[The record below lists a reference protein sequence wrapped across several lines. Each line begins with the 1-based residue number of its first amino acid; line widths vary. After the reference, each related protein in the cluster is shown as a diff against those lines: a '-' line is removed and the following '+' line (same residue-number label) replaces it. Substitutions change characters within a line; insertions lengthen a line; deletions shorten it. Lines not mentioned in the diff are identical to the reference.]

1 MKSLDRPRL
10 VFSTLA
16 VILVIGILVIVF
28 WKAGEE
34 DTSTGPVTAAQKRA
48 GAARDRGLQGGG
60 RVVPSGPS
68 AGVLVSTIA
77 AKVGAGFKDS
87 SLTKG
92 RTQPAAYRVMEY
104 PGGKPFFGGEPAVA
118 FVSVPSS
125 GDNVAIE
132 PNQVGEFPPV
142 YADPGE
148 TVDVRVVFPETK
160 AGTRVRVV
168 AEDGGTLT
176 GADGLPATLLEL
188 DAGSSFAVPFTLGAV
203 EGSYRL
209 TIATADGEPKRLHL
223 HAGPAMK

>member
-1 MKSLDRPRL
+1 M
-10 VFSTLA
+10 
-16 VILVIGILVIVF
+16 GVF
-28 WKAGEE
+28 WKPGEE
-34 DTSTGPVTAAQKRA
+34 DKSTGPVTAAQNKTAVRT
-48 GAARDRGLQGGG
+48 DRGSPGGG
-60 RVVPSGPS
+60 KALPSGPS
-68 AGVLVSTIA
+68 ASALVSTIA
-77 AKVGAGFKDS
+77 AKVGAGFKNS
-87 SLTKG
+87 ALTKG
-92 RTQPAAYRVMEY
+92 RTQPAAFRVMEY
-104 PGGKPFFGGEPAVA
+104 PEGKPLFEGEPAVA

-160 AGTRVRVV
+160 AGTKVRIV

-176 GADGLPATLLEL
+176 GTDGLPATLLEL

-209 TIATADGEPKRLHL
+209 TIATASGEPKRLHL